1 MRHGF
6 STTSLVI
13 VATVALG
20 YWSTASAGSSFTI
33 VTAPSGTGQV
43 QSNAGSSFKIVAA
56 PQLSQAAAN
65 GSSPNEPDADERQVN
80 SKVTLPRRAVQLV
93 RLPSSTQ
100 REVSFDEPYAVVN
113 TSNHGVVDVD
123 QITDRVVLLRALKQ
137 GNADL
142 FFYDV
147 KGKLVNALEVS
158 VDDFNYNLDKPVPDP
173 DVRSYGYFTL
183 HNKALLNSQT
193 NFRCRYNDCQYVG
206 ETTVSEPAPLPRGYS
221 IQNGNSNQNVNYS
234 GAIGGGG
241 TQAVPNAAPPPQQ

>member
-13 VATVALG
+13 GATVALG
-20 YWSTASAGSSFTI
+20 YWSTASAGSSFKI

-43 QSNAGSSFKIVAA
+43 QSNADSSFKIVAG

-65 GSSPNEPDADERQVN
+65 GPSLNEPDPDERQVN

-113 TSNHGVVDVD
+113 TSNRGVVDVD
-123 QITDRVVLLRALKQ
+123 QLTDHAVLLRALKQ

-142 FFYDV
+142 FFYDI

-158 VDDFNYNLDKPVPDP
+158 VDDFNYNIDKPVSDP
-173 DVRSYGYFTL
+173 GVRSYGYFTL

-206 ETTVSEPAPLPRGYS
+206 ETTVTEPAPLPRGYS
-221 IQNGNSNQNVNYS
+221 NQNINSNQSVNYS

-241 TQAVPNAAPPPQQ
+241 TQAVPPTTTPP